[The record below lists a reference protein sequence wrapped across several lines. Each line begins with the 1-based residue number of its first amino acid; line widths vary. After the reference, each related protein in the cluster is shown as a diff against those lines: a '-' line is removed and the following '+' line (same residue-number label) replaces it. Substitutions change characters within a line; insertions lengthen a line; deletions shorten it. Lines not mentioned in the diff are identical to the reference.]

1 MTTGCKWE
9 MDGGETGLPTMATDG
24 QGMAGSC
31 WSLDMMDG
39 ALMEVEVKVRELACQ
54 AGGHSLKRKDSPEEQ
69 GTQGP
74 CGPSP
79 GVILAWVG
87 LPPTRYRGERSRS
100 KPGRLGSD

>member
-39 ALMEVEVKVRELACQ
+39 ALMEVEVKVSWLVRQEATAFRERTR
-54 AGGHSLKRKDSPEEQ
+54 RKSREHRGPVGPLQ
-69 GTQGP
+69 G
-74 CGPSP
+74 
-79 GVILAWVG
+79 
-87 LPPTRYRGERSRS
+87 
-100 KPGRLGSD
+100 